1 MGVSKVNMVRPYRL
15 FLLLF
20 GAFVLISILSTVAI
34 AQVAPRQSSSGL
46 AVVDMKQV
54 LQRSDAM
61 IKIRAALDE
70 QNAIFQSQI
79 SEEELQ
85 LREAEKK
92 LNEDRPNLSQDEFNA
107 RLTQFE
113 QRVVRI
119 QQSIQ
124 RQKDSFDRSIIEAQ
138 DKLEQELLKI
148 ISDIAQERGIA
159 VVLQRQVVVIYDT
172 SLDISDMAL
181 MELNERTKNMVIT
194 RTNQKVQQ

>member
-20 GAFVLISILSTVAI
+20 GAFVLISILSTVAV

-79 SEEELQ
+79 SEEELE

>member
-1 MGVSKVNMVRPYRL
+1 VGVSKVNMVRPYRL

-20 GAFVLISILSTVAI
+20 GAFVLISILSTVAV

>member
-20 GAFVLISILSTVAI
+20 GAFVLISILSTVAV

-79 SEEELQ
+79 SEEELE

-107 RLTQFE
+107 RLTEFE

>member
-1 MGVSKVNMVRPYRL
+1 VGVSKVNMVRPYRL

-20 GAFVLISILSTVAI
+20 GAFALISILSTVAI

-61 IKIRAALDE
+61 IMIRAALDE

-79 SEEELQ
+79 SEEELE

-107 RLTQFE
+107 RLTEFE

>member
-20 GAFVLISILSTVAI
+20 GAFVLISILSTVAV

-79 SEEELQ
+79 SEEELE

-124 RQKDSFDRSIIEAQ
+124 RQKDSFNRSIIEAQ

>member
-20 GAFVLISILSTVAI
+20 GAFTLISILSTVAV

-79 SEEELQ
+79 SEEELE

-107 RLTQFE
+107 RLTEFE

>member
-20 GAFVLISILSTVAI
+20 GAFALISILSTVAI

-61 IKIRAALDE
+61 IMIRAALDE

-79 SEEELQ
+79 SEEELE

-107 RLTQFE
+107 RLTEFE

>member
-1 MGVSKVNMVRPYRL
+1 VGVSKVNMVRPYRL

-20 GAFVLISILSTVAI
+20 GAFALISILSTVAI

-61 IKIRAALDE
+61 IMIRAALDE
-70 QNAIFQSQI
+70 QNAI
-79 SEEELQ
+79 SEEELE

-107 RLTQFE
+107 RLTEFE

>member
-1 MGVSKVNMVRPYRL
+1 MVRPYRL

-20 GAFVLISILSTVAI
+20 GAFALISILSTVAI

-61 IKIRAALDE
+61 IMIRAALDE

-79 SEEELQ
+79 SEEELE

-107 RLTQFE
+107 RLTEFE